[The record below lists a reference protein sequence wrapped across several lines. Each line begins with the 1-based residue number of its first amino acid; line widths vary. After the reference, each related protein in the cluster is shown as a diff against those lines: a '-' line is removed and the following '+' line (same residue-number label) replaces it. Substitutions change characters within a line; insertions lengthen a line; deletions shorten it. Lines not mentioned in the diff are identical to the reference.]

1 MSAPLEAV
9 LEAEGRVLRLRLARP
24 KANLIDAEM
33 IAALDTTL
41 AAPMPAQLTAILLE
55 ADGPHF
61 SFGASVAEHLPGEC
75 RAMLDA
81 LHRVIGRLLTAPAP
95 VLVAVRG
102 KCLGAGLEVALSGHL
117 LFVAPDAELGQPEI
131 RLGVF
136 APAASCLLP
145 ELIGPA
151 AATDLLLSG
160 RTISGLDAVRL
171 GLAVEA
177 TPDPVATARRY
188 VEDQLLPKSASSL
201 RFALQAARADLA
213 ARVREKLA
221 AVERLY
227 LDELMKTR
235 DATEGLQAFLE
246 KRSATWEHR

>member
-1 MSAPLEAV
+1 MSLPLDV
-9 LEAEGRVLRLRLARP
+9 GFEAERRLLRLRLARP

-33 IAALDTTL
+33 IAALDAAL
-41 AAPMPAQLTAILLE
+41 AQPLPAELTAILLE

-61 SFGASVAEHLPGEC
+61 SFGASVAEHLPQEC
-75 RAMLDA
+75 RAMLGA
-81 LHRVIGRLLTAPAP
+81 LHRVIGRLLGAPVP

-117 LFVAPDAELGQPEI
+117 LFVSPDAELGQPEI
-131 RLGVF
+131 KLGVF

-145 ELIGPA
+145 ELIGTA

-160 RTISGLDAVRL
+160 RTLGGLDAVRL

-177 TPDPVATARRY
+177 TPDPVAAARRY
-188 VEDQLLPKSASSL
+188 FEEHLLPKSASSL
-201 RFALQAARADLA
+201 RFALQAARADFT

-227 LDELMKTR
+227 LDELMNTR
-235 DATEGLQAFLE
+235 DATEGLHAFLD

>member
-1 MSAPLEAV
+1 MSAPLEV
-9 LEAEGRVLRLRLARP
+9 GFEAGGRLLRLRLARP

-33 IAALDTTL
+33 IAALD
-41 AAPMPAQLTAILLE
+41 AALEAPVPAELTAILLE

-61 SFGASVAEHLPGEC
+61 SFGASVTEHLPGEC
-75 RAMLDA
+75 GAMLTA
-81 LHRVIGRLLTAPAP
+81 LHRVVGRLLGAPVP

-131 RLGVF
+131 KLGVF

-145 ELIGPA
+145 EVIGTA

-160 RTISGLDAVRL
+160 RTLSGLEAVRL

-177 TPDPVATARRY
+177 TPDPVAAARRY
-188 VEDQLLPKSASSL
+188 FEEHLLPKSASSL
-201 RFALQAARADLA
+201 RFALQAVRGDFT

-227 LDELMKTR
+227 LDELMNTR
-235 DATEGLQAFLE
+235 DATEGLRAFLD
-246 KRSATWEHR
+246 KRPATWEHR